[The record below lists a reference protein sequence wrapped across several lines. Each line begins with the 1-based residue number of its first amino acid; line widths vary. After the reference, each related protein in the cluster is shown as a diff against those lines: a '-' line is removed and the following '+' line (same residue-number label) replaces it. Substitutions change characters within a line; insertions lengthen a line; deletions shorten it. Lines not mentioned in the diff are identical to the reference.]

1 VKLTYADNKMQQLI
15 AVFVVLVAIGS
26 VAGQGRIVKSDV
38 ERANGETVPGT
49 DWKVI
54 FFSDF
59 RLDNNIWGIV
69 NAQATFE
76 QAIYIYDSGQF
87 GYNWTRVS
95 SSSKQ
100 LTYPSVFYGASPW
113 GEACCEPATT
123 PNLPVP
129 VQNLHSLIVTQDFEH
144 VVTDHNGNS
153 TWDFAYDIW
162 LTSKKPDGTDV
173 SSTITDEVMV
183 WFGWNSNAWTPTAV
197 EKNAVN
203 DGFNVYDY
211 TATWQNNPSRYHQF
225 RITGAQR
232 IPDKVNLQPFLAYV
246 VKRYNRPQIW
256 LADIELGDEVNDGT
270 QGHVLFKKLEYQ
282 VQLV

>member
-1 VKLTYADNKMQQLI
+1 
-15 AVFVVLVAIGS
+15 
-26 VAGQGRIVKSDV
+26 
-38 ERANGETVPGT
+38 
-49 DWKVI
+49 
-54 FFSDF
+54 
-59 RLDNNIWGIV
+59 
-69 NAQATFE
+69 
-76 QAIYIYDSGQF
+76 
-87 GYNWTRVS
+87 
-95 SSSKQ
+95 
-100 LTYPSVFYGASPW
+100 
-113 GEACCEPATT
+113 
-123 PNLPVP
+123 
-129 VQNLHSLIVTQDFEH
+129 
-144 VVTDHNGNS
+144 
-153 TWDFAYDIW
+153 
-162 LTSKKPDGTDV
+162 
-173 SSTITDEVMV
+173 MV